1 MESNKSLSLF
11 SLFGHAD
18 ESAAD
23 AQRGGEGRRGRPLFQ
38 IFVVVVYVVVV
49 VVLSLVCT
57 RLFEDK
63 SKDRK
68 RKKRD
73 EEKKDAK
80 KERGRGLFCVPNIFR
95 VSNREI
101 FFRGLSLSLSF
112 FFLD

>member
-38 IFVVVVYVVVV
+38 IFVVVVVVV

-63 SKDRK
+63 SKERK
-68 RKKRD
+68 RKKKTKKKKTQKKR
-73 EEKKDAK
+73 EE
-80 KERGRGLFCVPNIFR
+80 GLFVPNIFR

-101 FFRGLSLSLSF
+101 FRVLSF
-112 FFLD
+112 FWIRV

>member
-1 MESNKSLSLF
+1 MWNRTNLSLF

-23 AQRGGEGRRGRPLFQ
+23 AQRGGEGRRVRPLFQ
-38 IFVVVVYVVVV
+38 IFVVVVVVV

-68 RKKRD
+68 KKTKKKKTQKKR
-73 EEKKDAK
+73 EE
-80 KERGRGLFCVPNIFR
+80 GLFVPNIFR
-95 VSNREI
+95 VSKREI
-101 FFRGLSLSLSF
+101 FRVL

>member
-1 MESNKSLSLF
+1 MIFCGIEQISLSLF

-49 VVLSLVCT
+49 VVVVVLSLVCT

-73 EEKKDAK
+73 EEKKDATK
-80 KERGRGLFCVPNIFR
+80 KERGKEEDSSVCAQYF
-95 VSNREI
+95 
-101 FFRGLSLSLSF
+101 
-112 FFLD
+112 